1 MPAGAFGAPAPPVT
15 LPPGMDFDGRYA
27 DAEDSYVVGVEF
39 SVYNVKTNVLSA
51 VESYTLEIE
60 GQGVLTDGVLL
71 DGLDRVKESTSI
83 HKSQDD

>member
-1 MPAGAFGAPAPPVT
+1 
-15 LPPGMDFDGRYA
+15 MDFDGRYA
-27 DAEDSYVVGVEF
+27 DAEVSYVVEVEYR
-39 SVYNVKTNVLSA
+39 SYNVKTNVLSA